1 MKFKSKRSEIEF
13 RENQIFSKNKSF
25 LKGENTQTID
35 YSKIN
40 KIEKFKWSIIQFV
53 FYTLGLVFLSMG
65 FSREEK
71 IGGGKVIIHNSYD
84 EWVIQNIIVGSI
96 VLVVFIVLGLLFNS
110 KFSKNISVYL
120 KYNLG
125 SKKVKRSIYTSD
137 SLTEIN
143 EIIEKIN
150 SKL

>member
-1 MKFKSKRSEIEF
+1 MKFQSKRSEIEF
-13 RENQIFSKNKSF
+13 RENQLFSKNKSF
-25 LKGENTQTID
+25 LRGENTQTID
-35 YSKIN
+35 YSQIN

-53 FYTLGLVFLSMG
+53 FYVLGLVFLGMG

-71 IGGGKVIIHNSYD
+71 IGGGKVLIHKSYD

-96 VLVVFIVLGLLFNS
+96 ALIVFIVLGLLFNS
-110 KFSKNISVYL
+110 KFGKNISLYI

-125 SKKVKRSIYTSD
+125 RKKLKRSIYTSD
-137 SLTEIN
+137 NPTEIN
-143 EIIEKIN
+143 EIIEILK

>member
-25 LKGENTQTID
+25 LRGENTQTID

-53 FYTLGLVFLSMG
+53 FYALGLLFFAMG
-65 FSREEK
+65 FSREEN
-71 IGGGKVIIHNSYD
+71 IGGGKVLIHQPYD
-84 EWVIQNIIVGSI
+84 EWVIQNIVVGSI
-96 VLVVFIVLGLLFNS
+96 ALIVLIVLGLLFNS
-110 KFSKNISVYL
+110 KFGKNISIYL

-137 SLTEIN
+137 NPTETN
-143 EIIEKIN
+143 EIIEILK

>member
-1 MKFKSKRSEIEF
+1 MKFKSKTSEIEF
-13 RENQIFSKNKSF
+13 REDQVFSKNKSF
-25 LKGENTQTID
+25 LRGENTQTID

-53 FYTLGLVFLSMG
+53 FYAFGLVFLGMG

-71 IGGGKVIIHNSYD
+71 IGGGRVIIHNSID
-84 EWVIQNIIVGSI
+84 EWVMQNIIVGSI
-96 VLVVFIVLGLLFNS
+96 VLVVLIVLGILFNS
-110 KFSKNISVYL
+110 KFGKNISVYL

-125 SKKVKRSIYTSD
+125 SKKVKRSIFTSD
-137 SLTEIN
+137 NLTEIN
-143 EIIEKIN
+143 EIIEKLN